1 MLHSGSQ
8 RWKGDVAMIDPQL
21 EGKVVFI
28 TGANHGIGAA
38 TARAFAAQGARLY
51 LTAYRE
57 SVPYSQEVLERAEQ
71 TGAGGPELYAARQAQ
86 PLTAQLQ
93 EIRSQGGHCAGREA
107 DLADPLNIPA
117 LFDECEQAL
126 GPVNILVNNH
136 TYCVLET
143 FDPALV
149 TEEGFAVHLP
159 TAPVI
164 DAHFQ
169 INARAYALLM
179 VEYVKRYL
187 GRNAE
192 RGRIINVSTDAAHAH
207 PANVSYAASKHAIE
221 SYSRSAAAE
230 LGRYGITVNVI
241 APGPVQTG
249 YITPEADVQIARD
262 TPLGRVGRPED
273 IADAIVF
280 LASEQAH
287 WLTGQ
292 LLYVGGGWRMSQ

>member
-1 MLHSGSQ
+1 
-8 RWKGDVAMIDPQL
+8 VIDPGL
-21 EGKVVFI
+21 HGRVTFI

-51 LTAYRE
+51 ITAYRE
-57 SVPYSQEVLERAEQ
+57 PASFSDAELQRAVEA
-71 TGAGGPELYAARQAQ
+71 GAGGPALYAAQQGQ
-86 PLTAQLQ
+86 PLDALVQ
-93 EIRSQGGHCAGREA
+93 EIRSRGGACAGHEA
-107 DLADPLNIPA
+107 NLADASNIPS
-117 LFDECEQAL
+117 LFDECERAL
-126 GPVNILVNNH
+126 GPVDILVNNH
-136 TYCVLET
+136 TYCALET

-149 TEEGFAVHLP
+149 TDEGFRVHLP
-159 TAPVI
+159 TAEVI

-179 VEYVKRYL
+179 AEYVKRYL
-187 GRNAE
+187 GRNAR

-207 PANVSYAASKHAIE
+207 TANVSYAASKHAIE

-230 LGRYGITVNVI
+230 LGKYGITVNVV

-249 YITPEADVQIARD
+249 YITPGAEAQIARD

-273 IADAIVF
+273 IADVIVL

-292 LLYVGGGWRMSQ
+292 LLYVGGGWRMPQ